1 MPKLENEQWEAF
13 AREVAKGSTLSK
25 AYEKAGYQA
34 TPESASASAS
44 RLLGNVNVAERVAEL
59 QDMAVQRTLVS
70 IEKLTDE
77 LEEARE
83 LAMKDEKGAAAA
95 VSAVMAKAKL
105 HGLDVQKIDA
115 KVNGAISITISSDDD
130 NL

>member
-1 MPKLENEQWEAF
+1 MPKLDNEQHEAF
-13 AREVAKGSTLSK
+13 AREIAKGSTLTK
-25 AYEKAGYQA
+25 AYLKAGYETTDA
-34 TPESASASAS
+34 GAAASAC
-44 RLLGNVNVAERVAEL
+44 RLLNDVRVTSRIAEL
-59 QDMAVQRTLVS
+59 QDLAAQKTLVT

-83 LAMKDEKGAAAA
+83 LAMKDDKGAAAA

-105 HGLDVQKIDA
+105 HGLDVNKVDA
-115 KVNGAISITISSDDD
+115 KVNGNITLNVSSDDI

>member
-1 MPKLENEQWEAF
+1 MPKLDNEQWEAF
-13 AREVAKGSTLSK
+13 AREVAKGSTLTK
-25 AYEKAGYQA
+25 AYEKAGYEV
-34 TPESASASAS
+34 TKESAWANSS
-44 RLLGNVNVAERVAEL
+44 RLLSNAKVTDRVAEL
-59 QDMAVQRTLVS
+59 QELAAQKTLVT

-83 LAMKDEKGAAAA
+83 LAMKDDKGAAAA

-105 HGLDVQKIDA
+105 NGLDVNKVDA
-115 KVNGAISITISSDDD
+115 KVNGNITLNVSSDDI

>member
-1 MPKLENEQWEAF
+1 MPRLGNEQWELF
-13 AREVAKGSTLSK
+13 AQGVAKGLTLTK
-25 AYEKAGYQA
+25 AYEKAGYEA
-34 TPESASASAS
+34 HSSNAA
-44 RLLGNVNVAERVAEL
+44 RLIGNDSVSNRVAEL
-59 QDMAVQRTLVS
+59 QELAAQRTLVT

-83 LAMKDEKGAAAA
+83 LAMRDDKGAAAA

-105 HGLDVQKIDA
+105 HGLDVNKLDIKGGVTINITQDDA
-115 KVNGAISITISSDDD
+115 